1 MEHII
6 LFRVDVKIRFKKH
19 SFDFSF
25 KKLIMIFALKILI
38 RLSKQLKTMLVNKT
52 KENSDWLRIGSG
64 RISFVHR
71 FSSV

>member
-38 RLSKQLKTMLVNKT
+38 RNTNYQNNVSKQNKA
-52 KENSDWLRIGSG
+52 E
-64 RISFVHR
+64 F
-71 FSSV
+71 